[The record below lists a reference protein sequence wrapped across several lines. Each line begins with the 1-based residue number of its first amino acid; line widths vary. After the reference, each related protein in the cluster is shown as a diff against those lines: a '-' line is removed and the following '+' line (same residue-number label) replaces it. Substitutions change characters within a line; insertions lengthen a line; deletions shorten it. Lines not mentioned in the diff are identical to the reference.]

1 MQVMVFYYIPAQGLD
16 VSAEEIVAMSV
27 DDVILNVLPWLHGDE
42 DFLGLMDTQTTRC
55 KLLLMGQT
63 CSGSK
68 FRPLTAGAVTPA
80 AYRATKR
87 VICCAV

>member
-1 MQVMVFYYIPAQGLD
+1 MVFYYIPAQGLD
-16 VSAEEIVAMSV
+16 VSAEESVAMSV
-27 DDVILNVLPWLHGDE
+27 DDVILLPWLHGDE

-68 FRPLTAGAVTPA
+68 FQPLTAGAVTPA